1 MAAAVFPGEP
11 EEFRASG
18 HQQEPACWGKPKG
31 KPLYSWETK
40 PHPFISPSLHSSIL
54 VHGGLCI
61 LDFLTRKVGQASVEV
76 LTHMEKNKE
85 NGFWLYSHVS
95 PMTQLKELSGNLVK
109 ILHERKSKCCKTQQW
124 QNFYYNRNIYQP
136 FGGNWKQFSW
146 CSVRSRFIV
155 INTEGNKMCKRTMFF
170 QEGLR
175 MSENLFV
182 QIDIVVQLF
191 SMVLQNL

>member
-85 NGFWLYSHVS
+85 NRFWLFCIILTCVS
-95 PMTQLKELSGNLVK
+95 YDT
-109 ILHERKSKCCKTQQW
+109 I
-124 QNFYYNRNIYQP
+124 
-136 FGGNWKQFSW
+136 
-146 CSVRSRFIV
+146 
-155 INTEGNKMCKRTMFF
+155 KRTEWKFS
-170 QEGLR
+170 QNIARGKVKVL
-175 MSENLFV
+175 
-182 QIDIVVQLF
+182 QDIVVAKLLLQQKYLLAFWRQLETVQL
-191 SMVLQNL
+191 VLCEKQVYSNKYRRK